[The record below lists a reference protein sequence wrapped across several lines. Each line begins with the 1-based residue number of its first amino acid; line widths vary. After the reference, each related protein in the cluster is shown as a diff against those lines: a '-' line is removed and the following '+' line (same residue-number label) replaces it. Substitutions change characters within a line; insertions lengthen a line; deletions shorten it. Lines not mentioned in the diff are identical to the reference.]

1 MRQVLWPKYLLG
13 GFFSRGGGGIA
24 GDVEEGR
31 AGVMRGMLGR
41 WPDADDVLRGGMSEG
56 LRDWDLWY
64 VDFTFTQNIQRACAN
79 VHVIRGPLLFSLLL
93 AFLLSRGARDE
104 QKSAVFSG
112 VFAITWI
119 GKAAVTTQIRL
130 LGGHV

>member
-13 GFFSRGGGGIA
+13 GFFSRGGGGIS
-24 GDVEEGR
+24 GDAEEGR
-31 AGVMRGMLGR
+31 AGGALRGAFGR
-41 WPDADDVLRGGMSEG
+41 WPDADDVLRGGMSDG

-64 VDFTFTQNIQRACAN
+64 VVLLRLAIWMATDDG
-79 VHVIRGPLLFSLLL
+79 RGPLLFSLLL
-93 AFLLSRGARDE
+93 AFLLSRGVDSD
-104 QKSAVFSG
+104 QKTVVFSG

-119 GKAAVTTQIRL
+119 GKAAVTAQIRL